1 MEIRATFETWT
12 SRSIKIALLIFGG
25 QKLVNIL
32 NIVGYLLE
40 MTLNTFW
47 RWFIF
52 SVEVFVV
59 KFSLGWPNFVTF
71 TQWLPLCFLFF
82 RGLLAF
88 FGRKRPRNTLLD
100 VVAGIPRVSNLNI
113 YFCTPSLWDQ
123 SCDPIE
129 PPFWFCLPTFL
140 KLAPYS
146 GPDLMRSKSPME
158 LLNTICW
165 TQ

>member
-12 SRSIKIALLIFGG
+12 SRSIKIALLIFRGR
-25 QKLVNIL
+25 KLVNIL

-40 MTLNTFW
+40 MTLEH
-47 RWFIF
+47 
-52 SVEVFVV
+52 VLEVVHFLRRSLRR
-59 KFSLGWPNFVTF
+59 FSLGWPNFVTF

-88 FGRKRPRNTLLD
+88 FRRKRLRNTLLD
-100 VVAGIPRVSNLNI
+100 VVAGIPRVSNVNI

-129 PPFWFCLPTFL
+129 PPFLFCLPTFL

-146 GPDLMRSKSPME
+146 GPDLMRSKTPME